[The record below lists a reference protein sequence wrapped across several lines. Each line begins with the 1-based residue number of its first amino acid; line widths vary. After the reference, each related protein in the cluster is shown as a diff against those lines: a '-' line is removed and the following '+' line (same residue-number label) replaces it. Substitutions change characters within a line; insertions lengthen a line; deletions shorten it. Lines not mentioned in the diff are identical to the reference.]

1 MKLRLRS
8 RLRGFTL
15 IELLVVIAIIAVL
28 IALLLPAVQ
37 QAREA
42 ARRADCKSKLKQ
54 IGLACHNY
62 EQAFKVFP
70 PGDLSANRIG
80 GVTENATAAGVPPN
94 NNAVKNHVVTLTLLP
109 YLDQAPLF
117 KQFDMNIASGPSIH
131 AGNTVGIAGGWPNA
145 NTGLRD
151 KALSVY
157 LCASDDAGTSLFSA
171 ADAQHYNT
179 GGNVGRTNYLPC
191 GGSRGWSTN
200 SGYPVRNGNR
210 TLPNGMT
217 NIQDFGVFGH
227 NGAATI
233 ATIKDGTSN
242 VTMFGEA
249 RQGLGTNTVKGI
261 VNTDHSA
268 AWSCYTWI
276 SNFISVHPNVTTSLN
291 DNRRYHINGPRDTAG
306 LTSGGTALATTLVSH
321 HGGAATSAHTGGAH
335 FVMADG
341 AVRFI
346 SESID
351 HSLYGLIN
359 YAADGKPV
367 GNF

>member
-62 EQAFKVFP
+62 ESSSKVFP
-70 PGDLSANRIG
+70 PGDINANRIG
-80 GVTENATAAGVPPN
+80 GITENATAASVAPN

-109 YLDQAPLF
+109 FLDQAPLF
-117 KQFDMNIASGPSIH
+117 KQFDMNLASGPSLH
-131 AGNTVGIAGGWPNA
+131 ASNTVGIAGGWPNA

-157 LCASDDAGTSLFSA
+157 LCASDDASALFS
-171 ADAQHYNT
+171 DAEVQHYNT
-179 GGNVGRTNYLPC
+179 GGSVGRTNYLPC

-200 SGYPVRNGNR
+200 AAYPVRGTR

-217 NIQDFGVFGH
+217 GIQDYGVFGH
-227 NGAATI
+227 NGAATL
-233 ATIKDGTSN
+233 ATIKDGSSN

-249 RQGLGTNTVKGI
+249 RQGLGSTLVKGI
-261 VNTDHSA
+261 VNADHSA

-276 SNFISVHPNVTTSLN
+276 SNFISVHPNATAGGHC

-306 LTSGGTALATTLVSH
+306 LAACGATTTVSH
-321 HGGAATSAHTGGAH
+321 HGGTATSAHTGGAH

-346 SESID
+346 SENID

-359 YAADGKPV
+359 YAADGRPV